1 MLAGPR
7 WGGVRR
13 TIFSAPPPASRLRR
27 CRPSPAGRRVSRSE
41 VERTGSDL
49 RAPRDLAHAGIGA
62 ATSEDLLRD
71 FQDALAIALGVRAR
85 LAGGFWGGRCFHG
98 TF

>member
-1 MLAGPR
+1 
-7 WGGVRR
+7 
-13 TIFSAPPPASRLRR
+13 LRR
-27 CRPSPAGRRVSRSE
+27 RQLLDFGDVDRRQQVVACREVA

-62 ATSEDLLRD
+62 ATGEDLLRD

-85 LAGGFWGGRCFHG
+85 LAGGLGSGWLFHG